1 MKHRYF
7 RGPLA
12 CLLFA
17 LLLAVAS
24 IAPAAAQAPPPP
36 TPTDAPQPQPQPT
49 PAKVALPSE
58 VAEGVARLTS
68 AIEAAEKTIQH
79 LTELEEELGRL
90 RIDVESI
97 LGDSSQTAEAL
108 RPQLAAVKSQIER
121 LGPPPAKDAPPEAA
135 SIAAERSRL
144 TAAGSALDAA
154 IKSTELTWVRA
165 R

>member
-68 AIEAAEKTIQH
+68 AIT
-79 LTELEEELGRL
+79 
-90 RIDVESI
+90 
-97 LGDSSQTAEAL
+97 
-108 RPQLAAVKSQIER
+108 LAQANVK
-121 LGPPPAKDAPPEAA
+121 AP
-135 SIAAERSRL
+135 
-144 TAAGSALDAA
+144 
-154 IKSTELTWVRA
+154 
-165 R
+165 